1 MLTSLR
7 TLLGYRL
14 RAVDGHIGKVR
25 DFHFDN
31 ESWMLRHMAV
41 STHVHFPW
49 PVVLI
54 EPKAIGRPDWVD
66 QTLTVFH
73 TMQDVRQAPKLATDP
88 PLYKQVYDRTVNF
101 NGYIPHWAPITDAP
115 ELDTNF
121 VPSGPV
127 QLRSLNHLLG
137 YRVHAENELVGRV
150 HDFLADDD
158 WNIRAM
164 VARLELFIGE
174 RYVAVDTHDVTEIA
188 FADQFVRLD
197 VPRPMLETAPEYDP
211 LQPRQPDVTVMHGMH
226 LTGTTGGTH
235 T

>member
-7 TLLGYRL
+7 SLLGYRL

-31 ESWMLRHMAV
+31 GNWALRNMAV

-66 QTLTVFH
+66 QTIAVFH
-73 TMQDVRQAPKLATDP
+73 TMQDVRNAPRITKEP
-88 PLYKQVYDRTVNF
+88 PLYRQVYERTVNF
-101 NGYIPHWAPITDAP
+101 NGYIPHWTPMGETP
-115 ELDTNF
+115 EANVGV
-121 VPSGPV
+121 VPEGDI
-127 QLRSLNHLLG
+127 QLRSLTHLLG
-137 YRVHAENELVGRV
+137 YRVHADEELVGHV

-158 WNIRAM
+158 WNIRAL

-174 RYVAVDTHDVTEIA
+174 RFVAVDAREVTEIG
-188 FADQFVRLD
+188 FLDQFVRLS
-197 VPRPMLETAPEYDP
+197 VQRSTLESAPEYDP
-211 LQPRQPDVTVMHGMH
+211 LQPRQPDVAVLGRMHMSG
-226 LTGTTGGTH
+226 LGR
-235 T
+235 